1 MSLYF
6 YFGYKN
12 QLLFLEFKAE
22 IVVTPPPKDE
32 TLPAQRPITL
42 PTIVIHEA
50 STSGDDNSSPEDNS
64 DVSLAVSV
72 SCKSVSQSAEE
83 DTSLDSMRKP
93 GGGPTVGLLKTTPTA
108 PMSSNALGAGGQGG
122 PVSKATIAVSD
133 VDGRAFDI
141 LLR

>member
-1 MSLYF
+1 MSL

-93 GGGPTVGLLKTTPTA
+93 GGGPTVGPSRTSTA
-108 PMSSNALGAGGQGG
+108 PMSSSLGAGGQGG